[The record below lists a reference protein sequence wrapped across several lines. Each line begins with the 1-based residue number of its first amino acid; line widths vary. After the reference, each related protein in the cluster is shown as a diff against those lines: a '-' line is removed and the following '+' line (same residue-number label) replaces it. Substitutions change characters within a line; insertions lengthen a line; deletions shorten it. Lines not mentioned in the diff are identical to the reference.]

1 MMSRRRGTFL
11 QPPEPLSNPE
21 YNTRIREI
29 PASERPRERLR
40 DLGPQAL
47 SNAELL
53 AIVLRS
59 GSTQQSV
66 LNLATSLLA
75 RHGGLRGLAR
85 LSFSDLLRE
94 NGIGEAKAAEI
105 QATFQLALRLNA
117 LQPEERPY
125 VRSPADV
132 NNLLGAEM
140 ALLDQ
145 EHLRVLLLNTRNQV
159 MAVTEVYKGNVS
171 SSLVRTAEVFR
182 EAIRQNAPSIIVV
195 HNHPSGD
202 PSPSPDDV
210 SLTKT
215 LHQAGALLQIELL
228 DHIVIG
234 DKRFASLKQ
243 LGLAFS

>member
-1 MMSRRRGTFL
+1 MNRRRGSFL
-11 QPPEPLSNPE
+11 PPAEPPSRPE
-21 YNTRIREI
+21 YNTRIREL
-29 PASERPRERLR
+29 PVSERPRERLR

-59 GSTQQSV
+59 GSSRQSV
-66 LNLATSLLA
+66 LNLASSLLA
-75 RHGGLRGLAR
+75 RHGGLGGLAR
-85 LSFSDLLRE
+85 LSFSDLINE
-94 NGIGEAKAAEI
+94 SGIGEAKAAEI
-105 QATFQLALRLNA
+105 QAAFQLALRLNA

-145 EHLRVLLLNTRNQV
+145 EHLRVLLVNTRNQV
-159 MAVTEVYKGNVS
+159 MTVAEVYKGNVS
-171 SSLVRTAEVFR
+171 SSLVRTSEVFR
-182 EAIRQNAPSIIVV
+182 EAVRQNAPSIIVV

-202 PSPSPDDV
+202 PAPSPDDV
-210 SLTKT
+210 ALTKT
-215 LHQAGALLQIELL
+215 LLEAGDVLQIELL

-234 DKRFASLKQ
+234 DRRFASLKQ
-243 LGLAFS
+243 LGLGFS

>member
-1 MMSRRRGTFL
+1 
-11 QPPEPLSNPE
+11 
-21 YNTRIREI
+21 
-29 PASERPRERLR
+29 
-40 DLGPQAL
+40 
-47 SNAELL
+47 
-53 AIVLRS
+53 
-59 GSTQQSV
+59 V

-75 RHGGLRGLAR
+75 RHGGLGGLAR
-85 LSFSDLLRE
+85 LSFADLVQEKGL
-94 NGIGEAKAAEI
+94 GEAKAAEI
-105 QATFQLALRLNA
+105 LATFQLALRLNA

-145 EHLRVLLLNTRNQV
+145 EHLRVLLLNTRNQLLSV
-159 MAVTEVYKGNVS
+159 CEVYKGNVS

-182 EAIRQNAPSIIVV
+182 EAIRQNAPSMIVV

-210 SLTKT
+210 ALTKT
-215 LHQAGALLQIELL
+215 LVQAGQMLQIDLL

-234 DKRFASLKQ
+234 DRRFTSLKQ
-243 LGLAFS
+243 LDLWP

>member
-1 MMSRRRGTFL
+1 MSRRRGSFL
-11 QPPEPLSNPE
+11 PSLEPPSRPE
-21 YNTRIREI
+21 YNTRIREL
-29 PASERPRERLR
+29 PTSERPRERLR

-59 GSTQQSV
+59 GSARQSV
-66 LNLATSLLA
+66 LNLASSLLA
-75 RHGGLRGLAR
+75 RHGGLGGLAR
-85 LSFSDLLRE
+85 LSFSDLVSE
-94 NGIGEAKAAEI
+94 SGIGEAKAAEI
-105 QATFQLALRLNA
+105 QAAFQLALRLNA
-117 LQPEERPY
+117 LQSEERPY

-145 EHLRVLLLNTRNQV
+145 EHLRVMLINTRNQV
-159 MAVTEVYKGNVS
+159 MAVTEVYIGNVS

-202 PSPSPDDV
+202 PSPSPDDAA
-210 SLTKT
+210 LTKT
-215 LHQAGALLQIELL
+215 LRDAGDLLQIELL

-234 DKRFASLKQ
+234 DHRFASLKQ
-243 LGLAFS
+243 LGLGFS